1 MNDGIVIGVVR
12 DAATGQPVWN
22 ATAQLT
28 SIRGEPGLPAVRLYD
43 QNGGGGWVRADT
55 DEDGF
60 FALRFSWEPTQIGNV
75 QANPQYRLV
84 VFTTNRQRNGDLVDN
99 GYEQVE
105 VTDQQLCTVVSL
117 RPLQTGD
124 LPEFGEV
131 DDVLKSKTL
140 G

>member
-1 MNDGIVIGVVR
+1 MGTESMNEGILIGVVR

-60 FALRFSWEPTQIGNV
+60 LALRFSGEPAVPVGGLYDEP
-75 QANPQYRLV
+75 AAER
-84 VFTTNRQRNGDLVDN
+84 RSCR
-99 GYEQVE
+99 
-105 VTDQQLCTVVSL
+105 
-117 RPLQTGD
+117 
-124 LPEFGEV
+124 
-131 DDVLKSKTL
+131 
-140 G
+140 

>member
-1 MNDGIVIGVVR
+1 M
-12 DAATGQPVWN
+12 
-22 ATAQLT
+22 
-28 SIRGEPGLPAVRLYD
+28 
-43 QNGGGGWVRADT
+43 
-55 DEDGF
+55 
-60 FALRFSWEPTQIGNV
+60 
-75 QANPQYRLV
+75 

-99 GYEQVE
+99 GYEQAE

-140 G
+140 GGVRDLLDKVRSAVDEHPFTLFARPSPERYGLLGYVEVAITPR